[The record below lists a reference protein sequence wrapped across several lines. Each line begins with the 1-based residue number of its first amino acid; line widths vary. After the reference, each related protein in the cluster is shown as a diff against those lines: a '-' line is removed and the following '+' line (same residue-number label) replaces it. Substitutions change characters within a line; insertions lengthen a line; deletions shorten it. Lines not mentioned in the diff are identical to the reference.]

1 MDKTL
6 KKIEP
11 LIESYWDS
19 MTDTE
24 QTIAHFFITN
34 TSEKRCEFWRN
45 LSTFTC
51 IKS

>member
-24 QTIAHFFITN
+24 QTIAHF
-34 TSEKRCEFWRN
+34 
-45 LSTFTC
+45 LSL
-51 IKS
+51 IPQKKM

>member
-24 QTIAHFFITN
+24 QTIAHFFYH
-34 TSEKRCEFWRN
+34 
-45 LSTFTC
+45 
-51 IKS
+51 